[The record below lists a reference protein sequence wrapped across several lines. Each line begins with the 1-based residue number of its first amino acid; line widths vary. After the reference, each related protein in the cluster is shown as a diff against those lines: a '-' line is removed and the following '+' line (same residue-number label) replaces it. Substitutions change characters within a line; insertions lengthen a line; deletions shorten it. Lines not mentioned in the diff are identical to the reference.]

1 MELAEKREV
10 ILIPVE
16 FITRLAITTNTKQ
29 TFMCVHPP
37 PYIRMVEEIVLRL
50 PSKALQ
56 RKSLFWHISKEI
68 NIHISGKWFTKIYL
82 FQSWSVEI
90 WLKNRVCPQFS
101 FDIKV
106 YTVEAWFSGHRF
118 SGKLRFKGHSSKNL
132 SEHFWYLV
140 HKSARNSGKSRFS
153 GQ

>member
-37 PYIRMVEEIVLRL
+37 PYIRMVEENVLRL

-56 RKSLFWHISKEI
+56 RNGLFWHISKEI
-68 NIHISGKWFTKIYL
+68 NIHQWKVIYKDLLISK
-82 FQSWSVEI
+82 
-90 WLKNRVCPQFS
+90 LKCRNMAEKQR
-101 FDIKV
+101 
-106 YTVEAWFSGHRF
+106 
-118 SGKLRFKGHSSKNL
+118 LSSIFL
-132 SEHFWYLV
+132 EH
-140 HKSARNSGKSRFS
+140 
-153 GQ
+153 